1 MLYIYIY
8 IYENSSTSVLSYVKR
23 LDKFFNTC
31 VTYKILTNNTY
42 YTTAIAILN

>member
-1 MLYIYIY
+1 MLYIYCSI
-8 IYENSSTSVLSYVKR
+8 SALSYVKR

-42 YTTAIAILN
+42 YTIAIAILN